1 MKDTLR
7 VAIVGAG
14 PAGFY
19 AVRQLLAASDI
30 SPKIDVFE
38 RLPTPWGLVRYGVA
52 PDHWQKKHVADR
64 LFSVLIEQPNVR
76 FFGNV
81 EIGSD
86 IQLTE
91 LRNWYHAVVISIG
104 VDSDRRMGVPGEDL
118 PGSWSAR
125 EFACWYNGH
134 PDYGELKFD
143 LFATRAAI
151 IGQGH
156 VALDV
161 ARMLAAPLSDLETTD
176 VASHALER
184 LRNSRIKEIEIVGRR
199 GCAGSAFGIA
209 GLEELGQL
217 RNVGVSYH
225 PGDNALLAR
234 DVSTTDWESQ
244 LKLETL
250 KRLARRVGN
259 EVEKSIRFRFFS
271 SPLELR
277 GDGRVEELLLTSTN
291 VNASENGGHAP
302 RQTREESPLRTGLVL
317 WAIGC
322 RGTGLPGLPFDEK
335 LGVVENSEGRVVSG
349 GKSLRGV
356 YVCGWIKRGPTG
368 LIGTNKHCAGQ
379 TIRHLLA
386 DFGNGKLCRPQTATS
401 EIPELVQRRKPE
413 HVNFHGWQ
421 RIDRAERES
430 GRLQGR
436 RRSKICDVLRMLE
449 VAGTTTGA

>member
-7 VAIVGAG
+7 VAIVGGG

-19 AVRQLLAASDI
+19 AVQQLLAKSDLN
-30 SPKIDVFE
+30 PEIDIFE

-52 PDHWQKKHVADR
+52 PDHWQKKRIADR
-64 LFSVLIEQPNVR
+64 LFSVLMERPNVR
-76 FFGNV
+76 YFGNV
-81 EIGSD
+81 EIGND

-134 PDYGELKFD
+134 PDYKDLEFD
-143 LFATRAAI
+143 LSVTRAAI

-161 ARMLAAPLSDLETTD
+161 ARILAAPISDLETTD
-176 VASHALER
+176 IASHAFER

-217 RNVGVSYH
+217 RNVGISYH
-225 PGDNALLAR
+225 PWDNALLAR
-234 DVSTTDWESQ
+234 SISTTDWESQ
-244 LKLETL
+244 LKFETL

-271 SPLELR
+271 SPLKLR
-277 GDGRVEELLLTSTN
+277 GNGRVEELLLTSTN
-291 VNASENGGHAP
+291 VNASGNGGHAP

-322 RGTGLPGLPFDEK
+322 RGTGLLGLPFNEK

-356 YVCGWIKRGPTG
+356 YVCGWIKRGPKG

-386 DFGNGKLCRPQTATS
+386 DFGDGKLRRAQKATS
-401 EIPELVQRRKPE
+401 EIPELVQRRKPK

-436 RRSKICDVLRMLE
+436 SRNKMHDISKMLE
-449 VAGTTTGA
+449 VAGTTTGT